1 VSFNLFIRHL
11 LTQLHR
17 TSGAL
22 RTTDR
27 VLCAAGPECNY
38 LGVVGDA
45 LVSRNSLRCCP
56 LVAYPAYQIT
66 GIILWF
72 FNGIYSIALPLSQ
85 DIYEGFAI
93 EHQGHRSA
101 QIWIVKRRLVAV

>member
-1 VSFNLFIRHL
+1 LVSFNLFIRHL

-56 LVAYPAYQIT
+56 LVAYPACQIT

-72 FNGIYSIALPLSQ
+72 FNGINSIASPLSQ
-85 DIYEGFAI
+85 DIYESFAVR
-93 EHQGHRSA
+93 QAKLARSS
-101 QIWIVKRRLVAV
+101 R

>member
-1 VSFNLFIRHL
+1 VFFVPPDLNATISEL
-11 LTQLHR
+11 
-17 TSGAL
+17 SAM
-22 RTTDR
+22 
-27 VLCAAGPECNY
+27 
-38 LGVVGDA
+38 

-56 LVAYPAYQIT
+56 LVAYPACQIT

-93 EHQGHRSA
+93 ERQGHRSA

>member
-1 VSFNLFIRHL
+1 VSFNLFIRL
-11 LTQLHR
+11 FFVPPDLNATISEL
-17 TSGAL
+17 SAM
-22 RTTDR
+22 
-27 VLCAAGPECNY
+27 
-38 LGVVGDA
+38 

-56 LVAYPAYQIT
+56 LVAYPACQIT

-93 EHQGHRSA
+93 ERQGHRSA